1 LLPPDSFE
9 IFFENSPEIEVEI
22 AGKRIH
28 LRLDSGNSD
37 PLQLL
42 KKTSDYLGIKQKFH
56 PIVHHNQHQKVTYS
70 NNVPVTVITAN
81 EEQNITVQAPTLLAE
96 DVNPGLDNDIMPA
109 WLFLKHFGIS

>member
-37 PLQLL
+37 PLQL
-42 KKTSDYLGIKQKFH
+42 QKFH